1 MKKSSLISVYNESQR
16 TRDTNRLQPLF
27 QKKFDTT
34 DFRKPRTAAQSE
46 ASVKSGSAL
55 IEDSKQNRILRNP
68 SDARVKPPVQAEFN
82 FSTEANRN

>member
-34 DFRKPRTAAQSE
+34 DFRKPRTANQSE
-46 ASVKSGSAL
+46 ASVKSGTANP
-55 IEDSKQNRILRNP
+55 EDVKQGRMSRNP
-68 SDARVKPPVQAEFN
+68 SG
-82 FSTEANRN
+82 SY